1 MDFRATGVS
10 LSSWAAYLAVSQQ
23 ERPNW
28 AHLTLHLNWGH
39 FFEWHSHSPPSGAAG
54 SSAVDREHRP
64 RLSGPTLDQIWN
76 PQPGTLDQLLSLYTT
91 HNMGEHCY
99 LQRRAQ
105 RKARRLIDVSC
116 CCHHSRNALRASLG
130 HQARRQ
136 PPRSLPEK
144 SALALNAH
152 PQGPQEG
159 RAEPSGASWAQKS
172 LDRSRVLGS
181 RPSLRS
187 DSSLESSWCGIT
199 PLSHNQETW
208 NSLFLPQVSHDRAIS
223 NVRHKPGTWKA
234 SNPSTCVP
242 ATSGQHLYWMRQNQQ
257 VENCWPAFPSASPY
271 LLVCQILL
279 LRSLVTTVLPLN
291 KMGILFIWGDCCH
304 SRPELLACYKVNVLF
319 NVHSRQ
325 GCGAVY
331 SLPPPEGHYL

>member
-1 MDFRATGVS
+1 MSDTAIYHHVGQRAAELWTESTDPG
-10 LSSWAAYLAVSQQ
+10 SQ
-23 ERPNW
+23 
-28 AHLTLHLNWGH
+28 
-39 FFEWHSHSPPSGAAG
+39 
-54 SSAVDREHRP
+54 V
-64 RLSGPTLDQIWN
+64 
-76 PQPGTLDQLLSLYTT
+76 QLLIRSGIHSLGPW
-91 HNMGEHCY
+91 MSY
-99 LQRRAQ
+99 LVCTQHITWVNTATYKHRAQ

-116 CCHHSRNALRASLG
+116 CCHHTRNALRASLG
-130 HQARRQ
+130 YQARE

-187 DSSLESSWCGIT
+187 DSSLERSRCGIT
-199 PLSHNQETW
+199 PLSHNQKTW

-257 VENCWPAFPSASPY
+257 VENCWPAFPSASPC
-271 LLVCQILL
+271 LLVYQILL

-304 SRPELLACYKVNVLF
+304 SRPELLARYKVNVLF